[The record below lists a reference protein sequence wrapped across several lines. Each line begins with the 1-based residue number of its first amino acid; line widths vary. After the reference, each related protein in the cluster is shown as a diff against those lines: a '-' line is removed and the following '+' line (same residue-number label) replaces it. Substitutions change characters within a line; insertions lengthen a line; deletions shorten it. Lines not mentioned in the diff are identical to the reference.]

1 MRGKQLNRI
10 TSMSVFVGDWVK
22 SRTSCMHSTEP
33 PIINRGS
40 VIVLGCRCFIGAIA
54 RTDAASRLLPEEL
67 EAMIR
72 AGGFDKFGQTR
83 TRQFWEAQYLHRTFG
98 GGGECDQGW
107 LLPPPEMKAI
117 GSSQNEATKGEDA
130 ERAGF
135 TAALLTEPTRRQRL

>member
-22 SRTSCMHSTEP
+22 SRTFCMHATEP

-40 VIVLGCRCFIGAIA
+40 VIVLGYRCFIGAIA

-83 TRQFWEAQYLHRTFG
+83 TRQFWEAQKRKRIVRLHG
-98 GGGECDQGW
+98 QW
-107 LLPPPEMKAI
+107 A
-117 GSSQNEATKGEDA
+117 SA
-130 ERAGF
+130 ETLG
-135 TAALLTEPTRRQRL
+135 

>member
-1 MRGKQLNRI
+1 
-10 TSMSVFVGDWVK
+10 MSVFVGDWVK
-22 SRTSCMHSTEP
+22 SRTFCMHATEP

-83 TRQFWEAQYLHRTFG
+83 TRQFWEAQYRIAPLVVTN
-98 GGGECDQGW
+98 
-107 LLPPPEMKAI
+107 AI
-117 GSSQNEATKGEDA
+117 
-130 ERAGF
+130 RAGCC
-135 TAALLTEPTRRQRL
+135 RRRRWKSFPRCHCGSRRVASGSKAK